1 MLSIIIPLRDEF
13 DNLEKVRDKLNEKLS
28 DINHE
33 VLLIND
39 FSKLYEYLDENS
51 EIKKKFKKNQK
62 LIDFNFIPKKYVNK
76 FNSKF
81 KKLVVKIST

>member
-39 FSKLYEYLDENS
+39 FSEDNTFS
-51 EIKKKFKKNQK
+51 EAQNLFSNYKNYRV
-62 LIDFNFIPKKYVNK
+62 LNNK
-76 FNSKF
+76 DKGLGGAIN
-81 KKLVVKIST
+81 LGIR